1 MSVQVRQLS
10 RPAGDPAE
18 ATGRNA
24 RTQAAEGKAF
34 FVKLRS
40 DLQTNDVVSIV
51 HYVTDFGT
59 GDARGLALD
68 GGWSIRLSE
77 ISDLRL
83 LAFQF
88 PELIDGHS
96 TE

>member
-24 RTQAAEGKAF
+24 RAQAAEGKAF